1 MAIKRDYYEVLGV
14 SKSATQEEIK
24 KAYKALAKKYH
35 PDLNP
40 DSKTAESKF
49 KEINEAFEVLGD
61 DQARARYDQ
70 FGHNDP
76 GAGFGQGGFSQGG
89 FGQGGFGQGG
99 FGQGGFG
106 ANPFGDI
113 FESLFGN
120 AAYGRSGGEA
130 AHGPQK
136 GADLRLDMTIAF
148 EEAAT
153 GVEREVTITRK
164 ENCSTCGGSGAAS
177 GTSRKKCPTCGG
189 SGRVRSTQ
197 STPFGQFQTVLTCS
211 TCNGAGT
218 IVEKPC
224 HDCNGSGRVRRERKI
239 KVNVP
244 AGVNNGSRL
253 RMAGEGEGG
262 INGGPPGDLYIYI
275 SVKPHKIFTRNG
287 DDILCEYSITFTQAA
302 LGAEVE
308 VPTLEGKAK
317 MTIPEG
323 TQSGTTFRMRGRGFP
338 KLRGYGKGDQHVKVK
353 VVTPT
358 HLSEEQKDLLRQL
371 DSALPKEN
379 GSDEKKKFFGKIFN
393 N

>member
-14 SKSATQEEIK
+14 PKTATQDEIK
-24 KAYKALAKKYH
+24 KAYKNLAKKYH

-61 DQARARYDQ
+61 EQAKARYDQ

-76 GAGFGQGGFSQGG
+76 GAGFGQGGF
-89 FGQGGFGQGG
+89 GG

-113 FESLFGN
+113 FDSLFGN
-120 AAYGRSGGEA
+120 AGFGRAESS
-130 AHGPQK
+130 HGPQK

-148 EEAAT
+148 EEAAA
-153 GVEREVTITRK
+153 GIEREVSITRK
-164 ENCSTCGGSGAAS
+164 ENCTACGGSGAAP

-224 HDCNGSGRVRRERKI
+224 KDCNGSGRVRRERKI
-239 KVNVP
+239 NVKVP
-244 AGVNNGSRL
+244 AGVDNGSRL

-275 SVKPHKIFTRNG
+275 SVKPHKIFKRNG
-287 DDILCEYSITFTQAA
+287 DDIICDFSITFTQAA

-323 TQSGTTFRMRGRGFP
+323 TQTGTTFRMRGRGFP

-358 HLSEEQKDLLRQL
+358 HLSEEQKEILRQL
-371 DSALPKEN
+371 DTSLPKEN
-379 GSDEKKKFFGKIFN
+379 GEEKKKFFGKIFN
-393 N
+393 

>member
-14 SKSATQEEIK
+14 SKSATQDEIK

-76 GAGFGQGGFSQGG
+76 GAGFGQGGF
-89 FGQGGFGQGG
+89 GQGFGQGG

-113 FESLFGN
+113 FDSLFGN
-120 AAYGRSGGEA
+120 AGFGRAEA
-130 AHGPQK
+130 AHGPQR

-153 GVEREVTITRK
+153 GIEREVTITRK
-164 ENCSTCGGSGAAS
+164 ENCTTCGGSGAAP

-189 SGRVRSTQ
+189 SGRMRSTQ

-211 TCNGAGT
+211 ACNGAGT

-224 HDCNGSGRVRRERKI
+224 KDCNGSGRVRRERKL
-239 KVNVP
+239 KVKVP
-244 AGVNNGSRL
+244 AGVDNGSRL

-275 SVKPHKIFTRNG
+275 SVKPHKIFKRNG
-287 DDILCEYSITFTQAA
+287 DDIICDFSITFAQAA
-302 LGAEVE
+302 LGAEAE
-308 VPTLEGKAK
+308 VPTLEGNAK

-323 TQSGTTFRMRGRGFP
+323 TQTGTTFRMRGRGFP
-338 KLRGYGKGDQHVKVK
+338 KLRGYGKGDQLVKVK

-358 HLSEEQKDLLRQL
+358 HLSEEQKDILRQL
-371 DSALPKEN
+371 DTSLPKEN
-379 GSDEKKKFFGKIFN
+379 GEEKKKFFGKIFN
-393 N
+393 